1 MKKFLRSFFKFCL
14 FLFYII
20 DICVMVIYL
29 TLVFMQYGLAI
40 GLYQMLLYPPLL
52 VFFIFLFGIF
62 IAGTILIVK
71 SEKKYNTRKIT
82 NKYEIIKDFLTVLTI
97 LFYIGDISV
106 ILICSL
112 MLFDEIKKMNNP
124 NPLPSSL
131 NISIQ
136 SIAIYLIMSIVPF
149 IIVTTVLIIKRRK
162 RKISVKENEN
172 QSE

>member
-1 MKKFLRSFFKFCL
+1 M
-14 FLFYII
+14 
-20 DICVMVIYL
+20 
-29 TLVFMQYGLAI
+29 LAI

-52 VFFIFLFGIF
+52 VFFIILFGIF
-62 IAGTILIVK
+62 VAGTILIVK
-71 SEKKYNTRKIT
+71 NEKKYNTRKIT
-82 NKYEIIKDFLTVLTI
+82 NKHEIIKDFLTVLTI

-112 MLFDEIKKMNNP
+112 LLFDEIKKMNNP

-149 IIVTTVLIIKRRK
+149 IIVTAVLIIKRRK